1 MKTLT
6 TKQKA
11 AKAKKMREYRA
22 EKKTTAAVDT
32 MLYLASLAEKAGK
45 SQSTN
50 EPKAVA
56 PKAVAPKAVAPK
68 AVAPKA
74 VAPKAVAPKADDR
87 RITLLTKVNP
97 YRQGT
102 TAEATFELLRKSR
115 TVAAFR
121 AGIKVAH
128 AGTVDPSYLTWATK
142 PHGKQPAYIV
152 VK

>member
-50 EPKAVA
+50 E
-56 PKAVAPKAVAPK
+56 PK

>member
-50 EPKAVA
+50 E
-56 PKAVAPKAVAPK
+56 
-68 AVAPKA
+68 PKA